1 MAHIHHLHIGFL
13 NAVSGVRLGVVIIV
27 FADIVLGVG
36 LRIDEH
42 LQIGRGRDLPLDKV
56 VIRRQRS
63 CRAIGHLEI
72 FIRAAVAVACGGHGD
87 LVVKIVEVVLILLTQ
102 LEACKPGLQ
111 PDGGDVFVVR
121 DRALQEILLP
131 GARVVKHTHLLVER
145 RAGVDKI

>member
-1 MAHIHHLHIGFL
+1 M
-13 NAVSGVRLGVVIIV
+13 
-27 FADIVLGVG
+27 
-36 LRIDEH
+36 
-42 LQIGRGRDLPLDKV
+42 
-56 VIRRQRS
+56 IRRQRS

-131 GARVVKHTHLLVER
+131 GERVVKQAHLLVER